1 MSVYECALITFSLI
15 SDPQF
20 SKPIV
25 LETYTAFVNN
35 WNKAKDAIRKNKTE
49 KPAFAKFLEAMARE
63 HKGKLSLDNL
73 LIKIIQKFPK

>member
-1 MSVYECALITFSLI
+1 MNPLSTLL
-15 SDPQF
+15 PLQF
-20 SKPIV
+20 SNPKV

-35 WNKAKDAIRKNKTE
+35 WNKAKDAIRTTKAT
-49 KPAFAKFLEAMARE
+49 KPGFAKFLETMARE